1 MIHSDVTTD
10 TISVD
15 SLDCT
20 LSSTVSTTPQITMAT
35 NTATHIVDNQNS
47 VAIEKEIGAIT
58 MTTTPP
64 ALIDASVDLMP
75 TKLRLLLTR
84 SRKNWFSNL
93 FLVMV
98 LVLMPGVGVWLV
110 YLTVTTML

>member
-10 TISVD
+10 TISVY

-20 LSSTVSTTPQITMAT
+20 LSSTASTTPQITMA
-35 NTATHIVDNQNS
+35 TATHIVDNQNS

-58 MTTTPP
+58 MTTTPH

-75 TKLRLLLTR
+75 TQTDLKEE
-84 SRKNWFSNL
+84 N
-93 FLVMV
+93 
-98 LVLMPGVGVWLV
+98 
-110 YLTVTTML
+110 